1 MDTIFAQATVM
12 GRAGVAVVRVS
23 GPDAFA
29 IGESLAGSLPGPR
42 QSAVRNLRGADGTLL
57 DQALVLCFVGPNS
70 FTGEDVVEFH
80 LHGSIA
86 VIRAVLRCLS
96 SFENT
101 RLADPGEFSRR
112 ALENG
117 RMDLVQ
123 IEGLGDLI
131 EAETEAQRKQAM
143 QGLSGKLGKLVDQW
157 RSDLIRSASL
167 LTVTIDFADED
178 VPVDV
183 SPEVTGLLDGVL
195 NSIDTEL
202 AGIGAAE
209 RIRTGFE
216 VAIIG
221 PANAGKSTL
230 LNALAGRDAAIT
242 SEVAGT
248 TRDVIEVRMDLGGLP
263 VTFLDTAGLREA
275 EDSVEKIGI
284 QRAVERSL
292 SADLRVFLCEE
303 GEKLIV
309 EPVPGDIHLLPKA
322 DMRSA
327 KAGSVSGKTGEGVS
341 QLVLD
346 IQAALEGRA
355 QNAGLATQER
365 HRIALLHARESLQSA
380 IVLATSGEEQYDFAA
395 EELRLVIQALESLIG
410 RVDVENFLDEI
421 FANFC
426 IGK

>member
-23 GPDAFA
+23 GPAAFEV
-29 IGESLAGSLPGPR
+29 GRSLAGSLPAPR
-42 QSAVRNLRGADGTLL
+42 QSAVRSLRDAEGALL
-57 DQALVLCFVGPNS
+57 DRALVLCFEGPHS

-86 VIRAVLRCLS
+86 VLRAVLRYIGEFPEC
-96 SFENT
+96 
-101 RLADPGEFSRR
+101 RLAEPGEFSRR

-143 QGLSGKLGKLVDQW
+143 RGLSGKLTERVEQW
-157 RSDLIRSASL
+157 RSDLIRAASL

-183 SPEVTGLLDGVL
+183 SPEVAQLLNGVL
-195 NSIDTEL
+195 KSVDEEL
-202 AGIGAAE
+202 AGVNAAE
-209 RIRTGFE
+209 RIRSGFE

-263 VTFLDTAGLREA
+263 VTFLDTAGLRET
-275 EDSVEKIGI
+275 EDSIEKIGV
-284 QRAVERSL
+284 QRAVERS
-292 SADLRVFLCEE
+292 SAADLRIFLSEE
-303 GEKLIV
+303 GEDLIV
-309 EPVPGDIHLLPKA
+309 APEPGDIHLKPKA
-322 DMRSA
+322 DMRKD
-327 KAGSVSGKTGEGVS
+327 KAGAVSGKTGEGVS
-341 QLVLD
+341 QLIGD
-346 IQAALEGRA
+346 IQSILSVRV
-355 QNAGLATQER
+355 QDAGLATQER
-365 HRIALLHARESLQSA
+365 HRIALLHARESLISA
-380 IVLATSGEEQYDFAA
+380 IAMASAGPDQYDFAA

-410 RVDVENFLDEI
+410 RVGVENFLDEI

>member
-29 IGESLAGSLPGPR
+29 IGESLAGSLPEPR
-42 QSAVRNLRGADGTLL
+42 RSAVRNLHGPDGSLL
-57 DQALVLCFVGPNS
+57 DQSLVLRFAGPQS

-86 VIRAVLRCLS
+86 VIRAVLRCLGA
-96 SFENT
+96 FPNT
-101 RLADPGEFSRR
+101 RLAEPGEFSRR

-117 RMDLVQ
+117 RLDLVQ

-131 EAETEAQRKQAM
+131 DAETEAQRKQAM
-143 QGLSGKLGKLVDQW
+143 LGFSGKLGERVEQW
-157 RSDLIRSASL
+157 RLDLIRSAAL

-178 VPVDV
+178 VPIDV
-183 SPEVTGLLDGVL
+183 TPEVTALLQGVMQG
-195 NSIDTEL
+195 IDAEI
-202 AGIGAAE
+202 AGVGAAE
-209 RIRTGFE
+209 RIRMGFE

-248 TRDVIEVRMDLGGLP
+248 TRDVIEVRMDIGGLP
-263 VTFLDTAGLREA
+263 VTFLDTAGLRET
-275 EDSVEKIGI
+275 EDSVEKIGV
-284 QRAVERSL
+284 QRAVARSEA
-292 SADLRVFLCEE
+292 ADLRVFLCEE
-303 GEKLIV
+303 DEKLMV
-309 EPVPGDIHLLPKA
+309 QPLPDDIQVRPKA
-322 DMRSA
+322 DMRQD
-327 KAGSVSGKTGEGVS
+327 KAGAISGRTGEGLS
-341 QLVLD
+341 AL
-346 IQAALEGRA
+346 IQKIQSILEGRV

-365 HRIALLHARESLQSA
+365 HRVALLHARESLQSA
-380 IVLATSGEEQYDFAA
+380 IVMASGGADQYDFAA
-395 EELRLVIQALESLIG
+395 EELRLAIQALESLIG